1 MILKFT
7 INVVFIKLR
16 LYSYKDTFE
25 WMQRLDRYVW
35 YWKKSPKH
43 CLKLGP
49 WFCCNSN
56 NGTSCFCVCSRIED
70 TISAMVLYT
79 HVYKWIPQRSLYC
92 IYIYRFVRIK
102 FCPLNFCVH
111 LSKYLRTVFN
121 IRFYKVEQWSFCAI
135 TRGNFYRSEN
145 AFFSIT

>member
-1 MILKFT
+1 MDATSRQIRLILKK
-7 INVVFIKLR
+7 N
-16 LYSYKDTFE
+16 
-25 WMQRLDRYVW
+25 
-35 YWKKSPKH
+35 PKH

-79 HVYKWIPQRSLYC
+79 HVYKWFPQRSLYC
-92 IYIYRFVRIK
+92 IYIYRFVLMK
-102 FCPLNFCVH
+102 FCPINFCVH

-145 AFFSIT
+145 AFFFDNLTKAIREISPLKRQWVQ